1 MLERISYTL
10 AKITKGILFMGLVVL
25 AGGMLLGVALLMYEE
40 VGAWGLAGIIVGG
53 LLILNFL
60 IWETYS

>member
-1 MLERISYTL
+1 
-10 AKITKGILFMGLVVL
+10 MGLVVL